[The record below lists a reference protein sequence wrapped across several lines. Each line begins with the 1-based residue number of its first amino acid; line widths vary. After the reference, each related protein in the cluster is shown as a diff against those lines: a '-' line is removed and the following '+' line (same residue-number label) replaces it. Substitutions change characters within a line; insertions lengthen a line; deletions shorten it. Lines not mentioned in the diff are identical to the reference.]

1 MKEHTRFRVALVTA
15 LVLAAAALALLAVL
29 LSPAQRSK
37 RKLYLG
43 QKYLEQ
49 LNYEDAIL
57 AFRDAVRIDPN
68 NADACAALGNA
79 WYLRAQSEDDPYLAE
94 AWRNQALE
102 AYENALKLDPDRSD
116 AKEMRDRIRREEKD
130 AEDGAS
136 PEKVTPAPSAPAAVT
151 PTPAPT
157 APPTV
162 TTAPTVTPTQA
173 PTPVPEPE
181 TLPESELRAR
191 FRDAASGTEIY
202 FLYGDYDCDGTFEA
216 YGLTG
221 DPWDFGYENVNVYF
235 VYPDGEVTLIRS
247 GLHGDARFYTILS
260 GEHPLYRVGEDGP
273 RFFSF
278 EQTAGGSGSTS
289 FIFGV
294 RDGDPYEP
302 DISGKVMDFHEMET
316 GAFVTSGSDF
326 SNGHTYYDIFW
337 YYARSDGQ
345 FYRQ

>member
-1 MKEHTRFRVALVTA
+1 MK
-15 LVLAAAALALLAVL
+15 
-29 LSPAQRSK
+29 
-37 RKLYLG
+37 
-43 QKYLEQ
+43 
-49 LNYEDAIL
+49 
-57 AFRDAVRIDPN
+57 
-68 NADACAALGNA
+68 
-79 WYLRAQSEDDPYLAE
+79 
-94 AWRNQALE
+94 
-102 AYENALKLDPDRSD
+102 
-116 AKEMRDRIRREEKD
+116 
-130 AEDGAS
+130 
-136 PEKVTPAPSAPAAVT
+136 
-151 PTPAPT
+151 PT
-157 APPTV
+157 A
-162 TTAPTVTPTQA
+162 
-173 PTPVPEPE
+173 
-181 TLPESELRAR
+181 
-191 FRDAASGTEIY
+191 
-202 FLYGDYDCDGTFEA
+202 
-216 YGLTG
+216 TG

-337 YYARSDGQ
+337 YYDRSDGQ